1 MDAGSLLLLRPNIG
15 MEHRKGQYSFSW
27 LAMYKTNQ
35 SYWLNEYT
43 GLANAKGLRTDFSI
57 RRYSKTIP
65 AFYTEAQVRLQY
77 VKSDSLEQGFQEYF
91 GIANI
96 KKGGELG
103 LKIGMNFLK
112 EKRFNLDLSFGL
124 GGTYY
129 KMVDKVCAVNY
140 PPIGGNSL

>member
-77 VKSDSLEQGFQEYF
+77 VKSDSLEHQKRRRTWFKNWDEF
-91 GIANI
+91 S
-96 KKGGELG
+96 KG
-103 LKIGMNFLK
+103 
-112 EKRFNLDLSFGL
+112 EKVQFRFKLWLRRYL
-124 GGTYY
+124 
-129 KMVDKVCAVNY
+129 
-140 PPIGGNSL
+140 L